1 MQWKLAR
8 PTWLSDR
15 FNRWALRHGFPL
27 LLRMAPRLP
36 RRIAHLGARLVIDA
50 VMGLYR
56 TPHAAVDRNLGRI
69 LGLTP
74 PHRALRR
81 ARWKMFH
88 QFSNAWVDL
97 FRLAQIPSEIAHRE
111 VSVFEGREHLEGAV
125 ARGQGVLLLTG
136 HLGPWEL
143 GGVFMRQLGL
153 RLSVVYVEDAFEAV
167 ESARRQL
174 RDACGVDG
182 IAIRPRESFSTLPIL
197 RALREGRIVAL
208 QGDRDFDD
216 RGTLFEIFGAEASF
230 PRGPFELARVTGAA
244 LLPCFITYG
253 EDGAIH
259 LRVEPCLAPPP
270 AADRRQGVEAAM
282 AAWVRIL
289 EDAIRRDPTQWFTFY
304 DYWKTPAAN
313 QPGSAAQSVSL
324 AGGAA

>member
-8 PTWLSDR
+8 PTWLSDH
-15 FNRWALRHGFPL
+15 FNHWALRRGFPL
-27 LLRMAPRLP
+27 LLRLAPHLP
-36 RRIAHLGARLVIDA
+36 RRLAHLGARLVIDA

-56 TPHAAVDRNLGRI
+56 APHAAVDRNLRRV
-69 LGLTP
+69 LGLAA

-88 QFSNAWVDL
+88 QFSNSWVDL
-97 FRLAQIPSEIAHRE
+97 FRLAQLPADVAHRE
-111 VSVFEGREHLEGAV
+111 VSVFEGREHLEAAV
-125 ARGQGVLLLTG
+125 ARGKGVLLLTA

-153 RLSVVYVEDAFEAV
+153 RLSVVYVADAFAAV

-182 IAIRPRESFSTLPIL
+182 IAIRPHESFSTIPIL

-216 RGTLFEIFGAEASF
+216 RGTPFEIFGEVASF

-253 EDGAIH
+253 DDGHIH
-259 LRVEPCLAPPP
+259 LRVEPCVAPPP
-270 AADRRQGVEAAM
+270 ATDRRRGVEAAM
-282 AAWVRIL
+282 AVWVRIL
-289 EDAIRRDPTQWFTFY
+289 EDAIRRSPTQWFTFY
-304 DYWKTPAAN
+304 DYWKAPEVKRSPEVPVSAA
-313 QPGSAAQSVSL
+313 GSAA
-324 AGGAA
+324 